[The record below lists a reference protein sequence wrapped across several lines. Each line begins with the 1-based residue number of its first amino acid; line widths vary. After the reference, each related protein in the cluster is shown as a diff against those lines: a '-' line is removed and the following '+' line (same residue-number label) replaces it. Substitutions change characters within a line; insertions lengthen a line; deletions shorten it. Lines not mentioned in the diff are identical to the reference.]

1 MVTKLGGSV
10 RRGGRPGVGISVA
23 RTGFARSPSDAG
35 RGGWTIRCRS
45 PDTNNSVWSPTGGT
59 AVNVTL
65 MAGLFPRTTRNPRV
79 STHDNITVT
88 HGTLA
93 VTVGSGTG
101 AVVLPGGRPAAFEF
115 LRFPVRV
122 SHCRGRDQGV
132 LRFQLPPIEPCM
144 QFSRT
149 RLTDVVHR
157 VALPEGRQT
166 AGGTPGLASTVGR
179 EHGARSPTCQAIRAT
194 VTVSYYLAVTA
205 GIAGRSS

>member
-1 MVTKLGGSV
+1 MQEPGHEQHGVVAYGRDGGKCDTHGGAGPLTSICEKNTSYRGSV
-10 RRGGRPGVGISVA
+10 
-23 RTGFARSPSDAG
+23 
-35 RGGWTIRCRS
+35 
-45 PDTNNSVWSPTGGT
+45 
-59 AVNVTL
+59 
-65 MAGLFPRTTRNPRV
+65 LFRRTTRNPRV
-79 STHDNITVT
+79 STHDNITVA